1 MPTVA
6 ELERLEALAARLTPL
21 ASRTRGELILA
32 EDWNVVVGALIEVA
46 RAVLAEEREGLV
58 PPHDHPDQVGTGWLD
73 PNLRALLERGPM
85 ADPAAMARLSEL
97 ERRLGNLR
105 SRIDEMNEGVKEARD
120 RVTDVATRDLTR
132 QADITSVRRMV
143 EGLSDSRDD
152 VRGLRETLRSI
163 QENVRLAV
171 EVGSGLQVD
180 GEPVDMEA
188 WTGRLRELESFRERL
203 RTPSGELLDAGALEN
218 RLTELTNTLVTEDEL
233 DAALESRP
241 GRILPEQLEALE
253 EKLRAALISD
263 FETSM
268 NRLAD
273 EIRTETSQRL
283 AEVDALVA
291 RAVSDALPDV
301 EKSVLSTVRPEISAA
316 VQGGLEQS
324 QAFFEKALAET
335 EAELREEFGQQIGD
349 VQRSIGASVQAE
361 LDRQLPAQLDP
372 IRSEVASLSKRVGQ
386 NEATLAKHDQILRDL
401 TRDVAAVP
409 QNAAIARG
417 ELEQKLLSELN
428 ASEEALRAEL
438 ELGIQAADEAITERL
453 RQEVQV
459 AASQAAAVEISA
471 AETRLGE
478 EARQA
483 AKNEFVA
490 LLDRLPKIVAE
501 EVMVVLKGIPDLLPS
516 DFTRINGIG
525 PTFDARL
532 KAANVR
538 TFSQLAV
545 MAPEQIAKIVG
556 LSVERIISENWIG
569 QAKRLAGIR

>member
-316 VQGGLEQS
+316 VQGGLGTVPG
-324 QAFFEKALAET
+324 L
-335 EAELREEFGQQIGD
+335 LRKSPGGD
-349 VQRSIGASVQAE
+349 RGGAARRIRPA
-361 LDRQLPAQLDP
+361 DRRCA
-372 IRSEVASLSKRVGQ
+372 
-386 NEATLAKHDQILRDL
+386 AKHRRKRPGRARS
-401 TRDVAAVP
+401 TASGAAGP
-409 QNAAIARG
+409 DPERSRQP
-417 ELEQKLLSELN
+417 LE
-428 ASEEALRAEL
+428 A
-438 ELGIQAADEAITERL
+438 GGTERGHTG
-453 RQEVQV
+453 Q
-459 AASQAAAVEISA
+459 
-471 AETRLGE
+471 TR
-478 EARQA
+478 
-483 AKNEFVA
+483 
-490 LLDRLPKIVAE
+490 
-501 EVMVVLKGIPDLLPS
+501 PDP
-516 DFTRINGIG
+516 
-525 PTFDARL
+525 P
-532 KAANVR
+532 
-538 TFSQLAV
+538 
-545 MAPEQIAKIVG
+545 
-556 LSVERIISENWIG
+556 
-569 QAKRLAGIR
+569 